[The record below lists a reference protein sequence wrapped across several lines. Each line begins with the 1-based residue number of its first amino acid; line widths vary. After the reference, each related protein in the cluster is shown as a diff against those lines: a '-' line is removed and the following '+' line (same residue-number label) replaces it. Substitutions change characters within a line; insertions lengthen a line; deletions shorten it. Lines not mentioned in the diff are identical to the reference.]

1 MLRTRE
7 KHTFISI
14 KTFEEKL
21 IKKLHDQL
29 IYNLINVTLNC

>member
-1 MLRTRE
+1 MKKKK
-7 KHTFISI
+7 KHTFLLI

-21 IKKLHDQL
+21 IKKLYDQL